1 MTIVSAEID
10 DILDPILMTFR
21 DRLSTTLQGH
31 SVSAYLKGSAG
42 MIEWGR
48 TKLTDRPIFFE
59 GPPIQQAINYANK
72 HSAQL
77 VARMDEETKSRLAKV
92 IGDAIENKRGIPGLA
107 RDIRREFDDM
117 TKFRSQLIARTETR
131 DALFHASQERMEAM
145 GVTGKEWIVAPEGEW
160 PCAICQANADVGTIP
175 INQEFPTPQYE
186 IHPGCHCAI
195 APVMLKEEE

>member
-1 MTIVSAEID
+1 MKEID

-31 SVSAYLKGSAG
+31 SAMAYLRGSAE
-42 MIEWGR
+42 MVSWGR
-48 TKLTDRPIFFE
+48 TKLRDLPILFE
-59 GPPIQQAINYANK
+59 QAPIQQAIDYANK

-77 VARMDEETKSRLAKV
+77 VTRMDAETKERLAKV

-195 APVMLKEEE
+195 APAMLKEEE